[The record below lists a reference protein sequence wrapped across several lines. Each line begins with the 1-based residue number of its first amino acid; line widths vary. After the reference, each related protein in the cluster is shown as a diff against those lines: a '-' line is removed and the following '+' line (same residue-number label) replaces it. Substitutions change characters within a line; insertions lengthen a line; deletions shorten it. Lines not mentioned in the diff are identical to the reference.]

1 MKSSLFS
8 AALLSATMLAGCAT
22 QTAVEA
28 TAPAAPSYGRTIVT
42 PVQAEDS
49 YYTTAQARVSARAET
64 RGAGQARNVIIFVG
78 DGMGISTITAAR
90 IYAGQSQ
97 GLDGESYQL
106 TMETFPNV
114 ALSKT
119 YSDNFQTA
127 DSAATAVAMMTGVKT
142 DSGTLG
148 FDRNVQAGNCA
159 ASLGHEVESLF
170 SMAEAQD
177 FSTGVVSTARITHA
191 TPAATYSHSPSRD
204 WEFDGAVGA
213 QAGLGCRDIAS
224 QLIDFPAGDG
234 LELAMGGGRSNFM
247 TNEQADPEYEG
258 RTGRRGDGRDLVAEW
273 SAKSDDHT
281 FIYDQAGFDAINF
294 DSDVRVLGLFEPSHM
309 QFEQDRPNDTA
320 GEPSLSEL
328 TEAAITRLSRD
339 EDGFVLMVEGGRI
352 DHAHHGGNAHRAL
365 VDAVAFD
372 DAIRTAVEMTD
383 ASETM
388 ILVTA
393 DHSHTMTIAGYA
405 ARGNPILGLA
415 RSEVGALLRAS
426 DGRPYTTLGYAN
438 GPGAVCTA
446 ADNGA
451 CERGDLTDVDVEAP
465 DYQQQSTY
473 PMGSETH
480 GGEDVAIF
488 ATGAGSERVGGV
500 MEQNEIFFALAQSLG
515 LVD

>member
-1 MKSSLFS
+1 MLSPKVTQVGIHMKSSLFS

-28 TAPAAPSYGRTIVT
+28 PASAAPSYGRTIVT

-49 YYTTAQARVSARAET
+49 YYTTAQARVGARAEA

-127 DSAATAVAMMTGVKT
+127 DSAATAVAMMSGVKT

-213 QAGLGCRDIAS
+213 QAELGCRDIAS

-258 RTGRRGDGRDLVAEW
+258 RTGRRGDGR
-273 SAKSDDHT
+273 
-281 FIYDQAGFDAINF
+281 
-294 DSDVRVLGLFEPSHM
+294 
-309 QFEQDRPNDTA
+309 
-320 GEPSLSEL
+320 
-328 TEAAITRLSRD
+328 
-339 EDGFVLMVEGGRI
+339 
-352 DHAHHGGNAHRAL
+352 
-365 VDAVAFD
+365 
-372 DAIRTAVEMTD
+372 
-383 ASETM
+383 
-388 ILVTA
+388 
-393 DHSHTMTIAGYA
+393 
-405 ARGNPILGLA
+405 
-415 RSEVGALLRAS
+415 
-426 DGRPYTTLGYAN
+426 
-438 GPGAVCTA
+438 
-446 ADNGA
+446 
-451 CERGDLTDVDVEAP
+451 
-465 DYQQQSTY
+465 
-473 PMGSETH
+473 
-480 GGEDVAIF
+480 
-488 ATGAGSERVGGV
+488 
-500 MEQNEIFFALAQSLG
+500 
-515 LVD
+515 

>member
-1 MKSSLFS
+1 MKSALAFS
-8 AALLSATMLAGCAT
+8 GLITGLMLAGCAT
-22 QTAVEA
+22 QIA
-28 TAPAAPSYGRTIVT
+28 TAPIQAQALSYNRTVVT
-42 PVQAEDS
+42 PVQVEDS
-49 YYTTAQARVSARAET
+49 YYVMGHDRVAARAEA
-64 RGAGQARNVIIFVG
+64 RNAGQARNVIIFVG

-148 FDRNVQAGNCA
+148 FDHNVQVGNCG
-159 ASLGHEVESLF
+159 ASLGHEVDSLF
-170 SMAEAQD
+170 SMAEAQG
-177 FSTGVVSTARITHA
+177 FVTGVVSTARITHA
-191 TPAATYSHSPSRD
+191 TPASTYSHSPSRD
-204 WEFDGAVGA
+204 WEVDGDLGA
-213 QAGLGCRDIAS
+213 QAQLGCRDIAS

-234 LELAMGGGRSNFM
+234 LEVAMGGGRRNFM
-247 TNEQADPEYEG
+247 RVDQADPEYDG
-258 RTGRRGDGRDLVAEW
+258 RTGSRTDGRDLVGEW
-273 SAKSDDHT
+273 TAKSEAHT
-281 FIYDQAGFDAINF
+281 FIYDQAGFDAIDF

-309 QFEQDRPNDTA
+309 QFEQDRANDGA
-320 GEPSLSEL
+320 GEPSVSEL
-328 TEAAITRLSRD
+328 TAAAITRLNRG
-339 EDGFVLMVEGGRI
+339 EEGFVLMVEGGRI

-372 DAIRTAVEMTD
+372 EAIRTAVEMTD

-438 GPGAVCTA
+438 GPGAVCVSDENA
-446 ADNGA
+446 A
-451 CERGDLTDVDVEAP
+451 CEREDLTDIDVEAP
-465 DYQQQSTY
+465 NYLQQSTY
-473 PMGSETH
+473 AMGSETH

-500 MEQNEIFFALAQSLG
+500 MEQNEIFHALAQSLG
-515 LVD
+515 IVE